1 MFSFNCF
8 YFLLRYIQDAV
19 IFLSDF
25 LLSQYSILQ
34 LREEFLKFL
43 IVHLY
48 KMFPIN
54 HQLSPRLGWFFYF
67 HCSTAVH
74 KSDLAN
80 PSVTGLHTFFLPY
93 SILCKIFVFQ
103 WPMWNYIY
111 LFERL
116 YWPILFEED
125 DIDQLTRINIR
136 H

>member
-25 LLSQYSILQ
+25 LLPQYSILQ

-54 HQLSPRLGWFFYF
+54 LQLSPRLGWFFLLTLQY
-67 HCSTAVH
+67 CSTQIQ
-74 KSDLAN
+74 
-80 PSVTGLHTFFLPY
+80 T
-93 SILCKIFVFQ
+93 
-103 WPMWNYIY
+103 
-111 LFERL
+111 
-116 YWPILFEED
+116 WPIHLWQAF
-125 DIDQLTRINIR
+125 IHFFAILNTLQNICVSMAHVKLHLPLWKVVLAHSIWR
-136 H
+136 RWYWSTNKD

>member
-54 HQLSPRLGWFFYF
+54 LQLSPRLGWFFDF
-67 HCSTAVH
+67 PCSTAVH
-74 KSDLAN
+74 KYRFGQSICDR
-80 PSVTGLHTFFLPY
+80 PSY
-93 SILCKIFVFQ
+93 SIFCHTQCFTKYLCFNGLCEITFTSLKGCTGPF
-103 WPMWNYIY
+103 Y
-111 LFERL
+111 LKKM
-116 YWPILFEED
+116 IL
-125 DIDQLTRINIR
+125 IN
-136 H
+136 